1 MSLIFFLQKY
11 WANKR
16 SSFPLKNNKKKNIK
30 LSLDM
35 RAEPEGPRILAP
47 FFFKKKAH
55 TLGLLF
61 VFFILFY
68 IWIKKLIK
76 KIESN

>member
-11 WANKR
+11 WADKR
-16 SSFPLKNNKKKNIK
+16 SSFPLKNNKKNNIK
-30 LSLDM
+30 LSLDT
-35 RAEPEGPRILAP
+35 RAEPEDPHILAP
-47 FFFKKKAH
+47 FFLKKKPTH
-55 TLGLLF
+55 LGSFLSFLF
-61 VFFILFY
+61 YFY